1 MKKLICILSI
11 ICLAL
16 MVLSLVL
23 TVGCVL
29 LQKPL
34 SKRQTCL

>member
-16 MVLSLVL
+16 AVCGMSLVYKL
-23 TVGCVL
+23 
-29 LQKPL
+29 L